1 MKTALS
7 ALARRTAEPPISW
20 LMATKLAHPKLI
32 SLAAGFTDN
41 PSLPVRET
49 RDSINDLLRSPVT
62 GQATLQ
68 YGTTAGELK
77 LREWTAAHLQ
87 KLDGISAPKI
97 YSADRVLITHGSQQM
112 LYMTTEAL
120 CDAGD
125 IVIVEDPTYFV
136 YLGIVQSHGLCARGV
151 RMTADGLDLAHLEQ
165 VLESLKRRGE
175 LPRLKLLYL
184 VTYYQN
190 PTGITTSYAKKVA
203 ALKLLKKYE
212 RAAGHPIYLLE
223 DAAYRELNFG
233 NVAAVYDRRGGE
245 QEVRRSQTA
254 ATVEKT
260 ALAARGFADRVI
272 YAGTYSKPFATGLRV
287 GFGIL
292 PEPVEALLD
301 AALVSELTVVD
312 GTGRPVTYPLIPL
325 YDGRRIYMTSAVL
338 FSRKLRHIKANP
350 KVSVSLTDPVAI
362 PVEPFARATIQG
374 DARIVEDDLHAGWE
388 TLLPLW
394 RAKEPVIDSFVK
406 MRFGIPL
413 FFERSII
420 EITPRR
426 VLLWPGADAAE
437 EPQVFEL
444 EEAGR

>member
-254 ATVEKT
+254 ATGEKT

-292 PEPVEALLD
+292 PEPVLTAVTRIKGNHDFGTANLLQQTLLRAITTGRYEKHLGKLRQCYAAKAAGMRAALQKNFPPQVQWAEATGGLYFWARLPRGVKTGVKSKVFKAALAAEVLYVPGVMCYADD
-301 AALVSELTVVD
+301 AARRKPDHEMRLSYGNASEADIGEGIKRL
-312 GTGRPVTYPLIPL
+312 GK
-325 YDGRRIYMTSAVL
+325 VL
-338 FSRKLRHIKANP
+338 KK
-350 KVSVSLTDPVAI
+350 
-362 PVEPFARATIQG
+362 
-374 DARIVEDDLHAGWE
+374 
-388 TLLPLW
+388 
-394 RAKEPVIDSFVK
+394 FV
-406 MRFGIPL
+406 
-413 FFERSII
+413 
-420 EITPRR
+420 
-426 VLLWPGADAAE
+426 
-437 EPQVFEL
+437 
-444 EEAGR
+444 